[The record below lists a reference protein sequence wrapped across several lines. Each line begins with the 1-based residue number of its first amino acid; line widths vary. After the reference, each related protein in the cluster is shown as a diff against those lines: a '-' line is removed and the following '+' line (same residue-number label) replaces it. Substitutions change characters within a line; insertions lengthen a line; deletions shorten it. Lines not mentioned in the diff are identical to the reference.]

1 MELHDK
7 TNINKKYEHCD
18 LNKDLTIKY
27 RYLKYLSIYQ
37 LAAFTFSKRHLNCIV
52 CIPVRQLVKEQ
63 SILSNLIGSNAVL
76 IMYFSSSFLLL
87 QVEKTSATKR
97 SSRKRQ
103 ISSTTSSNKDLSL
116 VIPPVVLIR
125 QTTSSLSNSAH
136 LVLALTSF
144 TLCLWKL
151 S

>member
-7 TNINKKYEHCD
+7 TNNNNKYEHCD
-18 LNKDLTIKY
+18 LTINY
-27 RYLKYLSIYQ
+27 RYLLKYLSIYQ